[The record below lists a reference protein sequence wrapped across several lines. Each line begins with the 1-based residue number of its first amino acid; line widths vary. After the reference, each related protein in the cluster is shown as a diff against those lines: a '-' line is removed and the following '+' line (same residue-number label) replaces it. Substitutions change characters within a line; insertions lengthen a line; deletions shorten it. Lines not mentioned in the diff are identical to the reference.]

1 MPVIIHARCFARVN
15 HFDFLYGRLRRSPT
29 VAYTQVMGSSRNES
43 SNLQTVD
50 QEVLEPPEELWSMIQ
65 ARYEAAQAVRAATM
79 TETSLQLEEES
90 GFTFIL
96 KIAANLA
103 KKPKPKQADNQPSAG
118 VTGAKKNPF
127 LPPEPELF
135 VCYLSSTHSLVLNKY
150 NIVPHHSLI
159 ITRNYEPQ
167 ESSLTAADFEA
178 TMAVVRAMPRPYG
191 GLAYFNCGP
200 QSGASQPHKHIQVI
214 PLPLITG
221 PMAELGA
228 THCSIPFQRAIEE
241 TLAGKSAWSVTSV
254 HSLSF
259 INFVARINVQ
269 KSSQLA
275 ETHAAMLR
283 RAKEEVG
290 QSGMSE
296 LSFNTLFTEDFMM
309 LIPRSKESYSSVFC
323 NAMAFAGS
331 FFVRNIDE
339 LHAIREIGPLRI
351 LSEVGFLK
359 KRNY

>member
-1 MPVIIHARCFARVN
+1 
-15 HFDFLYGRLRRSPT
+15 
-29 VAYTQVMGSSRNES
+29 
-43 SNLQTVD
+43 
-50 QEVLEPPEELWSMIQ
+50 MIQ

-96 KIAANLA
+96 KIASNLA
-103 KKPKPKQADNQPSAG
+103 KKPKPRQADNQPSAG
-118 VTGAKKNPF
+118 VTGAKKNPNPF
-127 LPPEPELF
+127 LPPERELF

-167 ESSLTAADFEA
+167 ERSLTAADFEA
-178 TMAVVRAMPRPYG
+178 TMAVVRAMPKPYG

-221 PMAELGA
+221 PKAQLGA
-228 THCSIPFQRAIEE
+228 THYCIPFQHSIEE
-241 TLAGKSAWSVTSV
+241 TLAGVAAWSVTSV
-254 HSLSF
+254 HSLPF

-275 ETHAAMLR
+275 ETHAFMLR

-290 QSGMSE
+290 QSDMNE
-296 LSFNTLFTEDFMM
+296 LSFNTLFTKDFMM

-331 FFVRNIDE
+331 FFVRNMDE

-351 LSEVGFLK
+351 LSEVGFSK
-359 KRNY
+359 TSIN